1 MPKLSCRN
9 RERCKMSKLV
19 LDGIFVPNVTPF
31 TRAGQLDIEALRTCI
46 RFWIDGGVS
55 GLVPCGSNGEAP
67 YLSKQ
72 ERIKV
77 IQTVVDETN
86 GKIPIVAGTGA
97 PSTQETIAYTKDA
110 ADLGVDAALVVTPYY
125 FKLSNQEI
133 QEHYRNVSEAVDIPI
148 IIYSV
153 PKFTGV
159 TVEPALIH
167 KLAVENE
174 KVIGVKD
181 SSGNLS
187 AITETIRLAG
197 TRLSVLAGT
206 ADIVL
211 PTLQA
216 GGKGAVVAVANV
228 FPILCSQLY
237 KAFKNGQYEDAA
249 KLQNQISS
257 ANETLVKRFN
267 QLSAIKE
274 ALKSKGFPG
283 GYPRR
288 PALPLSGPERKI
300 LAGLLKQLG

>member
-1 MPKLSCRN
+1 MP
-9 RERCKMSKLV
+9 KLV

-31 TRAGQLDIEALRTCI
+31 TREGQLDIKALRTCV

-67 YLSKQ
+67 YLSRQ

-86 GKIPIVAGTGA
+86 GKVLVVAGTGA
-97 PSTQETIAYTKDA
+97 PSTQETIAFTRDA
-110 ADLGVDAALVVTPYY
+110 ADLGVDAVLVVTPYY
-125 FKLSNQEI
+125 FKLSNPEI
-133 QEHYRNVSEAVDIPI
+133 QEHYRSVSETVDIPI
-148 IIYSV
+148 VIYSV

-159 TVEPALIH
+159 TLEPALIH

-174 KVIGVKD
+174 QVIGVKD
-181 SSGNLS
+181 SSGNLG
-187 AITETIRLAG
+187 AIAETIRLAG
-197 TRLSVLAGT
+197 TRISVLAGA

-211 PTLQA
+211 PTLLA

-228 FPILCSQLY
+228 FPTLCSQLC

-249 KLQNQISS
+249 KLQNQVSF
-257 ANETLVKRFN
+257 ANEVLVKRFN

-274 ALKSKGFPG
+274 AMKSKGLPG
-283 GYPRR
+283 GYPRK
-288 PALPLSGPERKI
+288 PALPLPGPEKRI
-300 LAGLLKQLG
+300 LAELLKQLG